1 MNKDNDSKR
10 LVLLLVLFFIFVIL
24 TGIFVGKRLVEVV
37 RAAVRPDSNQEYQ
50 NRLMEAEFSG
60 AATVAVEE
68 KGGYPWPSYTPF
80 RTSTNTKTPTETPKI
95 PFADTPTPTATFT
108 PTSTNTSTFTPTNT
122 PTKTSTPPIPPT
134 VGPGGGGPTSFAA
147 VGLLFSLIGLLG
159 FSLYY
164 FSFIKSK
171 RS

>member
-50 NRLMEAEFSG
+50 NGLMEAEFSG

-68 KGGYPWPSYTPF
+68 KGGYPMPSYTPF
-80 RTSTNTKTPTETPKI
+80 RTSTKTPTETPKI

>member
-50 NRLMEAEFSG
+50 NGLMEAEFSG

-68 KGGYPWPSYTPF
+68 KGGYPMPSYTPF
-80 RTSTNTKTPTETPKI
+80 RTSTKTPTETPKI
-95 PFADTPTPTATFT
+95 PFADTPTPTATST
-108 PTSTNTSTFTPTNT
+108 PTSTNTPTFTPTNT

-171 RS
+171 RF

>member
-1 MNKDNDSKR
+1 MIVNGWYCCWFYS
-10 LVLLLVLFFIFVIL
+10 IFVIL

-50 NRLMEAEFSG
+50 NGLTEAEF
-60 AATVAVEE
+60 AQVATGAVEE
-68 KGGYPWPSYTPF
+68 KGGYPMPSYTPF
-80 RTSTNTKTPTETPKI
+80 RTSTKTPTETPKI
-95 PFADTPTPTATFT
+95 PFADTPTPTVTSTSTSTNT
-108 PTSTNTSTFTPTNT
+108 PTSTVTNT
-122 PTKTSTPPIPPT
+122 PTATKTSTPPIPPT